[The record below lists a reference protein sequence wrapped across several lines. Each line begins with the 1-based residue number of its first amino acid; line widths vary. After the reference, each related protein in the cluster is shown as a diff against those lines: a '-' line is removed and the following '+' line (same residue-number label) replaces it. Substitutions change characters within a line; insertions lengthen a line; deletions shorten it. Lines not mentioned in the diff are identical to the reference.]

1 VQLGEVASSDVMQ
14 TAIGQIK
21 IDPVITQQLL
31 DQAQL
36 GDLYN
41 EAGITHRQTAAGV
54 LRPAFDAQAA
64 AAASQAAAVAA
75 AQGRLTY
82 QQMVASKQM
91 QRAVALV
98 SRQLLAYR
106 EQLYKTAGLGQTQ
119 HVFEVAVL
127 VDNSGSMERFV
138 GEVKQTLV
146 LLAEVL
152 RRAEVPF
159 ALVRFGRKH
168 GQVVLKGLGQPFDA
182 ASMQLALEAL
192 TFHEGTYPATACDY
206 VAREVFGVGR
216 SSRSSA
222 ATPITT
228 SSSSSGSG
236 SGGGEAPGVQRHQL
250 ILALVDG
257 LTAEMN
263 ELVSR
268 MWLQRSPACSHS
280 AA

>member
-1 VQLGEVASSDVMQ
+1 MASSDITQQ

-21 IDPVITQQLL
+21 IDPVITQKLL
-31 DQAQL
+31 DQTQL

-41 EAGITHRQTAAGV
+41 EAGIARRQTAAGV

-106 EQLYKTAGLGQTQ
+106 EQQYRSAGLGQTQ

-127 VDNSGSMERFV
+127 IDNSGSMGRFV

-152 RRAEVPF
+152 RRAEFAF
-159 ALVRFGRKH
+159 ALVRFGKKH
-168 GQVVLKGLGQPFDA
+168 GQVLLKGLGQPFDA

-192 TFHEGTYPATACDY
+192 TFDEGTYPATACDY
-206 VAREVFGVGR
+206 VARDVFGAGR

-222 ATPITT
+222 AT
-228 SSSSSGSG
+228 SSSGGG
-236 SGGGEAPGVQRHQL
+236 SAGGGNSSGAPGVQRHQL

-257 LTAEMN
+257 LTEEMN
-263 ELVSR
+263 ELVR
-268 MWLQRSPACSHS
+268 IVLGQGWGLQGRSVGLS
-280 AA
+280 AGPV